1 MIAENKFLTVERE
14 RERLKASGVR
24 LEIDDF
30 TVVCV
35 SSFFSTAGLSR
46 NRRDKIE
53 RADTLRTLI
62 FFFFFFLSPA
72 LAKIDARKFIC
83 IKTNFS
89 SGYEYPRG
97 IWRFASNKTCTV

>member
-24 LEIDDF
+24 LEIDNF

-53 RADTLRTLI
+53 RADTLQFL
-62 FFFFFFLSPA
+62 FLFLSFTGTG
-72 LAKIDARKFIC
+72 K
-83 IKTNFS
+83 N
-89 SGYEYPRG
+89 
-97 IWRFASNKTCTV
+97 